1 MGDSWANSKDNPG
14 PDQGTRPATA
24 PSADSWPALGRDLH
38 LDLTGPGGLRA
49 ALMRALREAVRSG
62 RLAPGTRLP
71 SSRSL
76 AADLGIARNTVAD
89 AYAEL
94 VAEGW
99 LSARQGSGTRVAERT
114 LPRAT
119 PAARRTPGRTSRQPD
134 RPRFDLTPGTPDV
147 SSFPRTAWLAA
158 ARRALTAA
166 PNEAFDYGPPNG
178 RPELRTVL
186 ADYLARAR
194 GVRAD
199 PDRIVVCSGFMQGL
213 GLLSRALR
221 GEGGGPAGWPD
232 PGRTDPGRPDPA
244 GSGAGR
250 SGEVW
255 RQGDGQIAVESY
267 GLPFHRNVI
276 TRAGLRAVP
285 LTVDEH
291 GAQTSE
297 LASLDDV
304 RAALLTPAHQFP
316 TGVPLHPDRRAAA
329 VNWARSTGGYILE
342 DDYDG
347 ELRYDR
353 QPVGA
358 LQGLDPDHVVYL
370 GTASKSLAPAL
381 RLAWMVVPDRLV
393 DRVLAVKRSG
403 EWQSGMLDQLTLA
416 EFLSSGAYD
425 RHLRGMRLRYRRRRD
440 QLVAALAER
449 APHVHVSGIA
459 AGLHA
464 ILELPP
470 GTEQSILQAAHW
482 QGLALHGLSGFMDP
496 AVAAAPRDAL
506 VVAYGRPPDHAF
518 AGVLEALVSVLPEA

>member
-1 MGDSWANSKDNPG
+1 MGNSWA
-14 PDQGTRPATA
+14 TF
-24 PSADSWPALGRDLH
+24 GRDLH

-49 ALMRALREAVRSG
+49 ALIGALRDAVRTG

-99 LSARQGSGTRVAERT
+99 LSARQGSGTRVADRVEP
-114 LPRAT
+114 LGAP
-119 PAARRTPGRTSRQPD
+119 PARARRPPGPATRPG

-147 SSFPRTAWLAA
+147 SAFPRTAWLAA

-166 PNEAFDYGPPNG
+166 PSEAFGYGDPAG

-199 PDRIVVCSGFMQGL
+199 PDRIVVCTGFMQGL
-213 GLLSRALR
+213 ALLARTL
-221 GEGGGPAGWPD
+221 GT
-232 PGRTDPGRPDPA
+232 GRL
-244 GSGAGR
+244 
-250 SGEVW
+250 
-255 RQGDGQIAVESY
+255 AVESY
-267 GLPFHRNVI
+267 GLDFHRDVI
-276 TRAGLRAVP
+276 TRAGLRTVP
-285 LTVDEH
+285 LVVDAH
-291 GAQTSE
+291 GARTE
-297 LASLDDV
+297 DLAGLDDV

-329 VNWARSTGGYILE
+329 VNWARATGGYLLE

-347 ELRYDR
+347 EFRYDR

-381 RLAWMVVPDRLV
+381 RLAWMVLPDRLV
-393 DRVLAVKRSG
+393 DTVLAVKRTG
-403 EWQSGMLDQLTLA
+403 EWQSGQLEQLTLA

-440 QLVAALAER
+440 QLVTALAER
-449 APHVHVSGIA
+449 APHVRVTGIA

-464 ILELPP
+464 VLELPP
-470 GTEQSILQAAHW
+470 GTEQSIVQAARW
-482 QGLALHGLSGFMDP
+482 QGLALEGLRGFTYP
-496 AVAAAPRDAL
+496 SATPVPRDAL
-506 VVAYGRPPDHAF
+506 VVAYGRPPEHAF
-518 AGVLEALVSVLPEA
+518 ANALDALVSALPEP

>member
-1 MGDSWANSKDNPG
+1 MENS
-14 PDQGTRPATA
+14 RATFGR
-24 PSADSWPALGRDLH
+24 DLGRDLH
-38 LDLTGPGGLRA
+38 LDLTGPGGLRSS
-49 ALMRALREAVRSG
+49 LMTALRAAVRSG
-62 RLAPGTRLP
+62 RLPPGTRLP

-99 LSARQGSGTRVAERT
+99 LRARQGSGTEVAWGYLPDGVRGRV
-114 LPRAT
+114 LPRAV
-119 PAARRTPGRTSRQPD
+119 AARRTPGPPSPTAAG
-134 RPRFDLTPGTPDV
+134 PRFDLTPGTPDV

-166 PNEAFDYGPPNG
+166 PNEAFGYGTPAG
-178 RPELRTVL
+178 RPELRAVL

-199 PDRIVVCSGFMQGL
+199 PDRIVICAGFMQGL
-213 GLLSRALR
+213 GLLSRALKPR
-221 GEGGGPAGWPD
+221 GGA
-232 PGRTDPGRPDPA
+232 PGR
-244 GSGAGR
+244 
-250 SGEVW
+250 
-255 RQGDGQIAVESY
+255 IATESY
-267 GLPFHRNVI
+267 GLHLHRDVI
-276 TRAGLRAVP
+276 TRAGLGTVP
-285 LTVDEH
+285 LPVDAR
-291 GAQTSE
+291 GADTGE
-297 LASLDDV
+297 LAGLDHL

-329 VNWARSTGGYILE
+329 VNWARASGGYILE

-381 RLAWMVVPDRLV
+381 RLAWMVVPDRLI
-393 DRVLAVKRSG
+393 DRVLEVKATG
-403 EWQSGMLDQLTLA
+403 EWQSGSLDQLTLA
-416 EFLSSGAYD
+416 EFLASGAYD

-440 QLVAALAER
+440 ELVAALAEA

-464 ILELPP
+464 VLELPS
-470 GTEQSILQAAHW
+470 GTEQSIVQAARW
-482 QGLALHGLSGFMDP
+482 QGLAVHGLREFTDP
-496 AVAAAPRDAL
+496 AFPAAARDAL
-506 VVAYGRPPDHAF
+506 VIAYGRPPDHSF
-518 AGVLEALVSVLPEA
+518 AAVLDALLRALPPGS

>member
-1 MGDSWANSKDNPG
+1 MGNSWA
-14 PDQGTRPATA
+14 TF
-24 PSADSWPALGRDLH
+24 GRDLH

-49 ALMRALREAVRSG
+49 ALIRALRDAVRTG
-62 RLAPGTRLP
+62 RLTPGTRLP

-76 AADLGIARNTVAD
+76 AVDLGIARNTVAD

-99 LSARQGSGTRVAERT
+99 LSARQGSGTRVADRV
-114 LPRAT
+114 LPRTAPAVRRPHG
-119 PAARRTPGRTSRQPD
+119 PAARPG

-147 SSFPRTAWLAA
+147 SAFPRTAWLAA

-166 PNEAFDYGPPNG
+166 PSEAFGYGDPAG

-199 PDRIVVCSGFMQGL
+199 PDRIVVCTGFMQGL
-213 GLLSRALR
+213 ALLARTL
-221 GEGGGPAGWPD
+221 GT
-232 PGRTDPGRPDPA
+232 GRL
-244 GSGAGR
+244 
-250 SGEVW
+250 
-255 RQGDGQIAVESY
+255 AVESY
-267 GLPFHRNVI
+267 GLDFHRDVI
-276 TRAGLRAVP
+276 TRAGLRTVP
-285 LTVDEH
+285 LVVDER
-291 GAQTSE
+291 GARTE
-297 LASLDDV
+297 DLAGLDDV

-329 VNWARSTGGYILE
+329 VNWARATGGYVLE

-347 ELRYDR
+347 EFRYDR

-381 RLAWMVVPDRLV
+381 RLAWMVLPDHLV
-393 DRVLAVKRSG
+393 DPLLAVKRTG
-403 EWQSGMLDQLTLA
+403 EWQSGQLEQLTLA

-464 ILELPP
+464 VLELPP
-470 GTEQSILQAAHW
+470 GTEQSIIQAARW
-482 QGLALHGLSGFMDP
+482 QALALEGLTRFHDP
-496 AVAAAPRDAL
+496 TAPDAPRDGL
-506 VVAYGRPPDHAF
+506 VVAYGTPPEHAF
-518 AGVLEALVSVLPEA
+518 NGALDALTRALPPGSGAGRGQA

>member
-1 MGDSWANSKDNPG
+1 MENSWA
-14 PDQGTRPATA
+14 TF
-24 PSADSWPALGRDLH
+24 GRDLH

-49 ALMRALREAVRSG
+49 ALLHALRDAVRSG

-99 LSARQGSGTRVAERT
+99 LSARQGSGTRVADRVV
-114 LPRAT
+114 LPRAL
-119 PAARRTPGRTSRQPD
+119 PAATRRGHGPGDAHRSG
-134 RPRFDLTPGTPDV
+134 RPRFDLTPGTPDI
-147 SSFPRTAWLAA
+147 SAFPRTAWLAA

-166 PNEAFDYGPPNG
+166 PSEAFGYGTPAG
-178 RPELRTVL
+178 RPELRAVL

-199 PDRIVVCSGFMQGL
+199 PDRIVVCTGFMQAL
-213 GLLSRALR
+213 ALLSRLL
-221 GEGGGPAGWPD
+221 GT
-232 PGRTDPGRPDPA
+232 GRLATEA
-244 GSGAGR
+244 
-250 SGEVW
+250 
-255 RQGDGQIAVESY
+255 Y
-267 GLPFHRNVI
+267 GLDFHRGVI
-276 TRAGLRAVP
+276 ERAGLGTVP

-291 GAQTSE
+291 GARTEE
-297 LASLDDV
+297 LAAHDDL

-329 VNWARSTGGYILE
+329 VNWARAHGGYVLE

-347 ELRYDR
+347 EFRYDR

-381 RLAWMVVPDRLV
+381 RLAWMVLPDRLV
-393 DRVLAVKRSG
+393 DPLLAVKSTG
-403 EWQSGMLDQLTLA
+403 EWQSGQLEQLTLA
-416 EFLSSGAYD
+416 EFISSGSYD

-449 APHVHVSGIA
+449 APQVHVSGIA

-464 ILELPP
+464 VLELPP
-470 GTEQSILQAAHW
+470 GTEQSVVQAARW
-482 QGLALHGLSGFMDP
+482 QGLALEGLDRFRDP
-496 AVAAAPRDAL
+496 AAPPAARDAL
-506 VVAYGRPPDHAF
+506 VVAYGTPPDHSF
-518 AGVLEALVSVLPEA
+518 AGVLDALVRALPPGE

>member
-1 MGDSWANSKDNPG
+1 MEKSRAIF
-14 PDQGTRPATA
+14 
-24 PSADSWPALGRDLH
+24 GRDLH
-38 LDLTGPGGLRA
+38 LDLAGPGGLRTS
-49 ALMRALREAVRSG
+49 LMTALREAVRSG

-76 AADLGIARNTVAD
+76 ATDLGIARNTVAD

-99 LSARQGSGTRVAERT
+99 LRARQGSGTEVADRT
-114 LPRAT
+114 LPRAAR
-119 PAARRTPGRTSRQPD
+119 AAPRRTPPPAPPSTG
-134 RPRFDLTPGTPDV
+134 PRFDLTPGTPDV

-166 PNEAFDYGPPNG
+166 PNEAFGYGTPAG
-178 RPELRTVL
+178 RPELRAVL

-199 PDRIVVCSGFMQGL
+199 PERIVVCAGFMQGL
-213 GLLSRALR
+213 GLLARALTGR
-221 GEGGGPAGWPD
+221 GGA
-232 PGRTDPGRPDPA
+232 PGR
-244 GSGAGR
+244 
-250 SGEVW
+250 
-255 RQGDGQIAVESY
+255 IAIESY
-267 GLPFHRNVI
+267 GLRFHREVI
-276 TRAGLRAVP
+276 TRAGLGTVP
-285 LTVDEH
+285 LPVDAD
-291 GAQTSE
+291 GADTGR
-297 LASLDDV
+297 LAGLERL

-329 VNWARSTGGYILE
+329 VNWARATGGYVLE

-381 RLAWMVVPDRLV
+381 RLAWMVVPDRLI
-393 DRVLAVKRSG
+393 DRVLEIKSTG

-416 EFLSSGAYD
+416 EFIQSGAYD

-440 QLVAALAER
+440 HLVDALAEH

-464 ILELPP
+464 VLELPP
-470 GTEQSILQAAHW
+470 GTEQSIVQAARW
-482 QGLALHGLSGFMDP
+482 QGLAVHGLAEFTDPAAP
-496 AVAAAPRDAL
+496 AVARDAL
-506 VVAYGRPPDHAF
+506 VIAYGRPPEHAF
-518 AGVLEALVSVLPEA
+518 SAVLDALLRALPPAD

>member
-1 MGDSWANSKDNPG
+1 MDDSWA
-14 PDQGTRPATA
+14 TF
-24 PSADSWPALGRDLH
+24 GRDLH

-49 ALMRALREAVRSG
+49 ALMSALREAVRTG

-119 PAARRTPGRTSRQPD
+119 PPARRAPGRTRRPEP
-134 RPRFDLTPGTPDV
+134 PRFDLTPGTPDV

-166 PNEAFDYGPPNG
+166 PNEAFGYGTAAG

-199 PDRIVVCSGFMQGL
+199 PDRIVVCAGFMQGL

-221 GEGGGPAGWPD
+221 GEDGGPKGWQGTGRRRAAHGSRAPRR
-232 PGRTDPGRPDPA
+232 PG
-244 GSGAGR
+244 
-250 SGEVW
+250 EEW
-255 RQGDGQIAVESY
+255 RQGDGQLAVESY
-267 GLPFHRNVI
+267 GLDFHRNVI
-276 TRAGLRAVP
+276 IRAGLRTVP
-285 LTVDEH
+285 LPVDEH
-291 GAQTSE
+291 GARTAE
-297 LASLDDV
+297 LAALDDV

-329 VNWARSTGGYILE
+329 VNWARATGGYILE

-358 LQGLDPDHVVYL
+358 LQGLDPDHVVYM

-381 RLAWMVVPDRLV
+381 RLAWMVVPDRLI
-393 DRVLAVKRSG
+393 DRVLAVKGTG
-403 EWQSGMLDQLTLA
+403 EWQSGSLDQLTLA

-440 QLVAALAER
+440 QLVAAVAEH
-449 APHVHVSGIA
+449 APHVRVSGIA

-470 GTEQSILQAAHW
+470 GTEQSVIQAARW
-482 QGLALHGLSGFMDP
+482 QGLAVHGLTTFTDP
-496 AVAAAPRDAL
+496 AGTAIPRDAL
-506 VVAYGRPPDHAF
+506 VVAYGRPPDHSF
-518 AGVLEALVSVLPEA
+518 ANVLDALLRALPPGE